1 MPVSKSPGSLTLGP
15 IEWALLLALAFVWG
29 GSFFFGAVA
38 LDELPPLT
46 VLLARVG
53 LAAVALNIGLI
64 VVGRS
69 LFGFR
74 RWWGAF
80 LVMGLI
86 NNVIPFG
93 LILWGQTH
101 IASGLASILN
111 AATPVFTVLLAHYL
125 TRDERLTGWKL
136 GGVLMGFA
144 GVAAMIGPEA
154 FIGFG
159 DHVLGEVAIVGAA
172 LSYAFASIW
181 GRRFRD
187 LPPVVTATGQV
198 SASTLLVLPIVLVID
213 QPWRLAAP
221 GAITWG
227 ALIGLALASTALAY
241 VMYFRILRTAGASN
255 LMLVTLLVP
264 VFAIAMGVGILGE
277 TLAWRHIIGMAV
289 IGLGLLAID
298 GRLPAWLAKQ
308 RASPGHQNKG
318 C

>member
-1 MPVSKSPGSLTLGP
+1 M
-15 IEWALLLALAFVWG
+15 
-29 GSFFFGAVA
+29 
-38 LDELPPLT
+38 
-46 VLLARVG
+46 
-53 LAAVALNIGLI
+53 
-64 VVGRS
+64 
-69 LFGFR
+69 
-74 RWWGAF
+74 
-80 LVMGLI
+80 
-86 NNVIPFG
+86 
-93 LILWGQTH
+93 
-101 IASGLASILN
+101 
-111 AATPVFTVLLAHYL
+111 LLAHYL

-198 SASTLLVLPIVLVID
+198 SASTLLVLPIVLVVD
-213 QPWRLAAP
+213 QPWHLAAP

-264 VFAIAMGVGILGE
+264 VFAIALGVGILGE

-298 GRLPAWLAKQ
+298 GRLPAWFAKQ
-308 RASPGHQNKG
+308 RASPGHRNKD